1 MSGKLDYTQFFD
13 EKQESIKKLNDALK
27 GRDKRIGFIEPPD
40 FRDNI

>member
-1 MSGKLDYTQFFD
+1 MSGKLDYTELFV
-13 EKQESIKKLNDALK
+13 EKEENIKKLNDALR

>member
-1 MSGKLDYTQFFD
+1 MNGKLDYTEFFVD
-13 EKQESIKKLNDALK
+13 KEESIKKLNDALR